1 MITREFI
8 DLFNS
13 KNTDVI
19 ECNVSI
25 WNTTIDS
32 IYRVNGEVYL
42 SIEGDIP
49 ISIKDLQL
57 NIARRLLKVLKQS
70 R

>member
-1 MITREFI
+1 MITHEFI

-13 KNTDVI
+13 KNIDRI
-19 ECNVSI
+19 ECNISI

-32 IYRVNGEVYL
+32 IYRVNEEVYL
-42 SIEGDIP
+42 SIKGDIS
-49 ISIKDLQL
+49 ISIKDLRL
-57 NIARRLLKVLKQS
+57 TTARRLLKILKQS